1 MPSLLP
7 AFIRDNPWWKAT
19 DRIDTDPDLVRLAEA
34 PVRFEHP
41 IPFDFAADAVFSLR
55 GPRQVGKST
64 LLKRAIRDLLR
75 ERRVPPRCVLYTDV
89 EGAGITT
96 HLRLRNAVTSY
107 LTWARSAVAPD
118 ARLYLFLDEVTG
130 VKDWGTAIRNLYREG
145 SLANVTVVATGS
157 HALDVAKGGETAPGR
172 RGERAVA
179 HPDWIM
185 MPLAFRDYIAAHNP
199 TLAAGLPVLDPFDP
213 RRAYEAAAEMQLY
226 QDDVLALFDRYLL
239 TGGYPHSMS
248 EEAKNNRVGSGA
260 YRIYR
265 DAIIGQMRRAGHDA
279 GPFREI
285 VSWAAD
291 RYLGQEFSW
300 SDVSGGTEIGSK
312 DTARRYM
319 ENAERLFL
327 WHVLYRAQDIRDPA
341 PAIKSPKK
349 LFPADPFAWHVLAGW
364 AAGEQDEWAGSLN
377 RLANPTLRGGFV
389 ESVAGDHLIR
399 AHGRFALYH
408 RFDRGQGNTEEIDF
422 VLHRGGAQALIEVKY
437 RQKLKEVHWKHLAHN
452 GGGVIATPEDLNWRE
467 DDQVAA
473 VPLAYLLA
481 GTGQPLSLYP
491 AHLP

>member
-1 MPSLLP
+1 MASLQP
-7 AFIRDNPWWKAT
+7 TFIRDNPWWKGA
-19 DRIDTDPDLVRLAEA
+19 DQIDTDPDLARLAA
-34 PVRFEHP
+34 GQVRFEHLV
-41 IPFDFAADAVFSLR
+41 PFDLTADAVFSLR

-64 LLKRAIRDLLR
+64 LLKRVIRTLLR
-75 ERRVPPRCVLYTDV
+75 ERGVAPRCVLYTDV

-96 HLRLRNAVTSY
+96 HLRLRNAITGY
-107 LTWARSAVAPD
+107 LTWARSTVGAD

-157 HALDVAKGGETAPGR
+157 HALDIAKGGETAPGR
-172 RGERAVA
+172 RGERAIA

-185 MPLAFRDYIAAHNP
+185 MPLAFRDYITAHNP
-199 TLAAGLPVLDPFDP
+199 TLAARLPVVDPFDP
-213 RRAYEAAAEMQLY
+213 RRAHEAAAEMQLY
-226 QDDVLALFDRYLL
+226 QDDILALFDRYLL

-248 EEAKNNRVGSGA
+248 EEAEHSRVGSGA

-265 DAIIGQMRRAGHDA
+265 EAIIGQMRRAGHDT

-285 VSWAAD
+285 VSWAAH

-300 SDVSGGTEIGSK
+300 SDVSSDTEIGSK

-327 WHVLYRAQDIRDPA
+327 WHVLYRAQDARNPT
-341 PAIKSPKK
+341 PSIKSPKK

-364 AAGEQDEWAGSLN
+364 AAGERDEWAGSLN
-377 RLANPTLRGGFV
+377 RLADPTLRGGFV
-389 ESVAGDHLIR
+389 ESVAGDHFIR

-408 RFDRGQGNTEEIDF
+408 RADRGQGTTEEIDF
-422 VLHRGGAQALIEVKY
+422 VLHKGGVQALIEVKY
-437 RQKLKEVHWKHLAHN
+437 RLKLKPVHWKHLAQY
-452 GGGVIATPEDLNWRE
+452 GGGVIATPDHLEWRE
-467 DDQVAA
+467 NDKVAA
-473 VPLAYLLA
+473 MPLAYVLA